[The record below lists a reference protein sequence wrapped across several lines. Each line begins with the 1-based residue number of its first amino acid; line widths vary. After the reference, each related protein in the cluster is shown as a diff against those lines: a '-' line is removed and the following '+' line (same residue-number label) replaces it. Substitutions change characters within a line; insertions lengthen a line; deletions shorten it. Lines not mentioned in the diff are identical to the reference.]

1 MAGPTEFRYRD
12 RNVRDDAMW
21 LLFVVAVVFVG
32 SLVTGAWG
40 IAALAH
46 ASWLEANDLPGEN
59 STVWGV
65 ALLCAATVQGIT
77 ALLILFGTRLGIWL
91 GIAIALVGI
100 GLNLSVITAYPV
112 GAVAAIAVDV
122 LIIYLL
128 AVRGRRR

>member
-1 MAGPTEFRYRD
+1 MAGPTEFRYRG
-12 RNVRDDAMW
+12 RNVREDAMW
-21 LLFVVAVVFVG
+21 LLFVAAIVFVG

-59 STVWGV
+59 STLWGV

-91 GIAIALVGI
+91 GIASRWSA
-100 GLNLSVITAYPV
+100 SP
-112 GAVAAIAVDV
+112 
-122 LIIYLL
+122 
-128 AVRGRRR
+128 